1 MKQAGDRNLKPKP
14 HLYLSLMRAF
24 ALKGDLDIVQKLNIR
39 LWSDSSGS
47 ISPSIQAEV
56 DELLMEAA
64 INSNQVQVFNNV
76 INKLRL
82 MFYFLH

>member
-1 MKQAGDRNLKPKP
+1 MLWDSFSISGALCIFAEIMKQAGDRNLKPKP

-39 LWSDSSGS
+39 LWSDSIGS

-64 INSNQVQVFNNV
+64 INSNQV
-76 INKLRL
+76 
-82 MFYFLH
+82 